1 MTKCNFELYN
11 ITTPN
16 LEDPINSTLIID
28 LEYNNITYGYKICSH
43 LGQGTVGDVYL
54 LDFLGKNNYVIK
66 ISKRKTKNDLI
77 SEINIFQNYLIK
89 NENNQ
94 KIFPIFYGKFK
105 DSNRIGI
112 VYNYLGNY
120 NLEKF
125 KLNHY
130 NLFSFN
136 NNIDMIKQIIEQL
149 ISFDDLI
156 HCDLKASNIII
167 DIKDNRLISTIT
179 DLGLSNLVIPD
190 KTVLSTN
197 YITSPE
203 SLLTV
208 VEYRKCLVYNKD
220 YNIKKHDHFGIFVFI
235 LNLFLIKNY
244 WNILNNYLTTE
255 LKIDSEFLIKQ
266 ESSVFYVYIWYKFN
280 NSYSNNQSLQNVIY
294 EIEKIHPQLLNMNF
308 INFDLYFKLYIL
320 PNLNL
325 NLINK
330 DKTIELYS
338 FLKLLIKFDPDD
350 RPTLEE
356 LFNHKFLN

>member
-1 MTKCNFELYN
+1 MIECIFELYN
-11 ITTPN
+11 IATIN
-16 LEDPINSTLIID
+16 LENPINSTLIID
-28 LEYNNITYGYKICSH
+28 LEYNNTIYEYNIHSH
-43 LGQGTVGDVYL
+43 IGQGTVGDVYL
-54 LDFLGKNNYVIK
+54 LEFLGKTDYVIK
-66 ISKRKTKNDLI
+66 ISKNKTKNDLI

-89 NENNQ
+89 NDNNQ

-105 DSNRIGI
+105 NSNRLGI
-112 VYNYLGNY
+112 VYNCLGNY
-120 NLEKF
+120 NLDKF

-136 NNIDMIKQIIEQL
+136 NNINIIKQIIQQL
-149 ISFDDLI
+149 ISFNNVI

-179 DLGLSNLVIPD
+179 DLGLSNLIIPK

-203 SLLTV
+203 SLLSV
-208 VEYRKCLVYNKD
+208 AEYRKCLVHNKD
-220 YNIKKHDHFGIFVFI
+220 FNIKKHDYFGIFVII

-244 WNILNNYLTTE
+244 WNVLNSYLTTE
-255 LKIDSEFLIKQ
+255 LKINSQFLIKQ

-280 NSYSNNQSLQNVIY
+280 NSYSNNESLKNVIY
-294 EIEKIHPQLLNMNF
+294 QIENIYPQLKTINI

-356 LFNHKFLN
+356 LLNNIFLN